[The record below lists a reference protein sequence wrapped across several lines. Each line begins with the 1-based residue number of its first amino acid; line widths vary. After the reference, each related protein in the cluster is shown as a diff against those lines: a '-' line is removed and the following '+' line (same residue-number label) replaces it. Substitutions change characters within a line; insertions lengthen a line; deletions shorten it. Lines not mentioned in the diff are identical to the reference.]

1 MIIKKK
7 KTEEFVMPNGIGVY
21 VEMTEDHIENLRK
34 EEKAAKQAYD
44 REKSANN
51 KLDLIYAKSERLYA
65 TGNSANA
72 IEYLNK
78 ELAEFEADP
87 PTSVPASL
95 LKFVDVLSLKAYIL
109 LIGQKQPE
117 QAVEVGRKVYEIVFQ
132 NFPETS
138 ECYFAADL
146 YATCLRACG
155 RDEEAI
161 DLYKRTLDGLEYEI
175 SEIQA
180 LRDGIIKNLN
190 EIADE

>member
-7 KTEEFVMPNGIGVY
+7 KTEKFVMPSGIGIY
-21 VEMTEDHIENLRK
+21 LEMTEDRIENARK
-34 EEKAAKQAYD
+34 NEKAAKQAYD
-44 REKSANN
+44 KDKSAEN

-65 TGNSANA
+65 TGNYETA

-78 ELAEFEADP
+78 ELAEFEATP

-95 LKFVDVLSLKAYIL
+95 LKYIDVLSLKAYIL
-109 LIGQKQPE
+109 MIGLKEPE
-117 QAVEVGRKVYEIVFQ
+117 QAVEVGLKVYEIVFQ

-155 RDEEAI
+155 RDEEAVDI
-161 DLYKRTLDGLEYEI
+161 YKRTLDGLEYEI

-180 LRDGIIKNLN
+180 VRDEIIKNLK